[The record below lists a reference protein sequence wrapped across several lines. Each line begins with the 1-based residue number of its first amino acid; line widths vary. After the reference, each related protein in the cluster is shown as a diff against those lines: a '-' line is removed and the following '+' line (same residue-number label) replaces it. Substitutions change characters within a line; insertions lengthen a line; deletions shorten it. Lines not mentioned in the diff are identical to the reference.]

1 MHEPVTD
8 QVYLIFYPVLGAVG
22 IPVNL
27 VAIVI
32 LSRGKCGLSKCIT
45 YYLVAMAV
53 ADLLVVLTSVVL
65 SRIIGV
71 YFPASFLSITPLCRL
86 KTALIYATKDSS
98 VWLTVAFTFDRYVA
112 ICCQKL
118 KNKYCTERT
127 AAVVIETVFALSCLR
142 NIPWYFA
149 FISLY
154 TIDNVPW
161 YCTFKSSFYTSS
173 AWRAFSYLNHILTPF
188 VPLILISLFNLL
200 TVKHILVANRIRK
213 ALLGKKNG
221 EKENDSEMENRRKSI
236 ILLLTISGS
245 FILLWMTFAVHYLYH
260 RMTNTYNYSG
270 SDDPVYILQ
279 EAGYMLLLLS
289 CCTNTCIYAVTQT
302 KFREE
307 LKNLAKYP
315 LMLIAKLFK

>member
-1 MHEPVTD
+1 
-8 QVYLIFYPVLGAVG
+8 
-22 IPVNL
+22 
-27 VAIVI
+27 
-32 LSRGKCGLSKCIT
+32 
-45 YYLVAMAV
+45 MAT
-53 ADLLVVLTSVVL
+53 ADLLVVLTSVVW

-86 KTALIYATKDSS
+86 KTALIYAAKDSS

-118 KNKYCTERT
+118 KTIYCTKQT
-127 AAVVIETVFALSCLR
+127 ASGMVGAVFALSCLR

-149 FISLY
+149 FKPLY
-154 TIDNVPW
+154 FIDNVPW
-161 YCTFKSSFYTSS
+161 YCTFESSFYSS
-173 AWRAFSYLNHILTPF
+173 PAWRAFSFLNHILTPF
-188 VPLILISLFNLL
+188 VPLILIALFNVL
-200 TVKHILVANRIRK
+200 TVKHIFVANQIRK
-213 ALLGKKNG
+213 ALHGHKNG
-221 EKENDSEMENRRKSI
+221 DIENDPELKTRRKSI

-260 RMTNTYNYSG
+260 RITNTYNYTG
-270 SDDPVYILQ
+270 SDDPIYILQ

-307 LKNLAKYP
+307 LKNLVKYP
-315 LMLIAKLFK
+315 VVLIVKLFK